1 MPAAV
6 ATPLSNIEAT
16 SDKIDGVNVLKAK
29 EKQSGLY
36 DASEFDQAKDKTVF
50 RQFQDAQDRVKHFY
64 ATQHTRQTVA
74 FNLKARN
81 EFYNK
86 TRAHMGVWEAME
98 KLDTFID
105 ECNPDTQESQMP
117 HLLQTSE
124 AIREDGKPR
133 WMQLVGLIHDLG
145 KLLFFYGAEGQWD
158 VVGDTFPVG
167 CAFDDRIIFG
177 TESFKT
183 NEDFNN
189 PIYSTKFGIYT
200 PGCGLD
206 NVMLSWGH
214 DEYLYHIVKD
224 QSTIPDEGLA
234 MIRYHSFYPW
244 HREGAYHELMNEH
257 DKKMLEA
264 VRAFNPYD
272 LYSKSDDFP
281 DPEALKPYYLELID
295 KYFPQK
301 VIRW

>member
-16 SDKIDGVNVLKAK
+16 SDKIDEVNVLKAK

-50 RQFQDAQDRVKHFY
+50 RQFQDAQDSVKQFY

-86 TRAHMGVWEAME
+86 TCAHMGVWEAIE
-98 KLDTFID
+98 KLNTFID
-105 ECNPDTQESQMP
+105 ECDPDTQESQMT

-124 AIREDGKPR
+124 ALRKDGEPR

-158 VVGDTFPVG
+158 VVGDTFPN
-167 CAFDDRIIFG
+167 
-177 TESFKT
+177 

-189 PIYSTKFGIYT
+189 PIYSTKFDIYT
-200 PGCGLD
+200 LGCGLD

-224 QSTIPDEGLA
+224 QSTIPDEDLA

-272 LYSKSDDFP
+272 LYSKSDDSP

-295 KYFPQK
+295 EYFS
-301 VIRW
+301 